1 MKRIGV
7 YLGARPGNDA
17 AYKTAVELLG
27 RAIVERGFGLVYGG
41 SAVGLMGA
49 LADSVLD
56 AGGNVF
62 GVIPHSLTE
71 REKPHPRIQ
80 EAVTCHTMAE
90 RKCLMEYL
98 SCGFISA
105 PGGFGTLDETFDIL
119 TLRQIGRHNK
129 PFGLLNVNS
138 FYDPLLTFLD
148 SATRAGFVRHE
159 HRNLVHVDPA
169 PGVLI
174 DRMFGTWANP
184 LSRA

>member
-7 YLGARPGNDA
+7 YLGARPGNDP
-17 AYKTAVELLG
+17 AYLQAVKVLG
-27 RAIVERGFGLVYGG
+27 HAIVARGFGLVYGG

-49 LADSVLD
+49 LADAVLEAD
-56 AGGNVF
+56 GNVF
-62 GVIPHSLTE
+62 GVIPRSLTE
-71 REKPHPRIQ
+71 RERPHPGIH
-80 EAVTCHTMAE
+80 ESVTCHTMAE

-119 TLRQIGRHNK
+119 TLRQIGRHSK
-129 PFGLLNVNS
+129 PFGLLNVNH

-148 SATRAGFVRHE
+148 SATKAGFVRHE
-159 HRNLVHVDPA
+159 HRNLVHVETS
-169 PGVLI
+169 PGLLL
-174 DRMFGTWANP
+174 DRMFGSWVNP